1 MGLHGNYWRHNSL
14 PVRLGIFYNGRSILN
29 KQYTFKFKIFFYKR
43 KANKK
48 NPHTS
53 PQTPTPTLKKNE
65 KKPTKNNPNL
75 LVFLFRLFYLYE
87 VLTVF

>member
-1 MGLHGNYWRHNSL
+1 MGLHGNYWRHNSF

-48 NPHTS
+48 NPTHI
-53 PQTPTPTLKKNE
+53 PPNPPPLTPTPTPPPTLKKRN
-65 KKPTKNNPNL
+65 KKPQKITL
-75 LVFLFRLFYLYE
+75 IY
-87 VLTVF
+87 

>member
-1 MGLHGNYWRHNSL
+1 MGLHGNYWRHNSF

-53 PQTPTPTLKKNE
+53 PQTPPNPHPPPPPHPKKKRN
-65 KKPTKNNPNL
+65 KKPQKITL
-75 LVFLFRLFYLYE
+75 IY
-87 VLTVF
+87 